1 MAKRQGIEIFDF
13 NSKWNAR
20 FLFGAYRSD
29 KQQLEWVLQ
38 HKYYN
43 VRASGDLFA
52 KRDGEQSSYVSPDYI
67 FLYDCK
73 DYSKGVRLFK
83 FNGKRVQKTEKDME
97 RMGYTNPRGNYF
109 LYGIGQEISNI
120 PPFYLTGVQKYLHYI
135 HPDVEKFAPIC
146 LTGLDLL
153 IAQNVEHFR
162 WDGRR
167 TIRFVDLFAGLGGF
181 HLALKKIGKEW
192 GIKTKCVFASELK
205 EDLRKQYSRNYHI
218 PVEEINSDITLLNSD
233 DKIRALVP
241 NHDLLCGGFP
251 CQPFSKAGKQQGF
264 NDKEGRGV
272 LFDYIADIIRI
283 RRPKYIFLENVSNLK
298 THDDNNTW
306 NTIYHRLNDTE
317 AEGGLNYEIKEV
329 ILSPHEFGIPQ
340 HRKRIYIVGIN
351 RDAENWE
358 NFQRNF
364 QFPEPIEHAQCDITS
379 IVDKKDCGEAIKPIY
394 RHRIDVWQEFL
405 NECNKRHAELP
416 HAPIWAMEFG
426 ATYPYTGIAPAF
438 CKRVDLIGHCGTLG
452 EPIKGETLDACLAK
466 LPNYARSK
474 RSQVF
479 PDWKQKFIKENRDFY
494 ERNKEWIDEWKK
506 QILGWED
513 SFIKFEWNCKE
524 DWAMDIEH
532 KIVQFRPSG
541 IRVKEPTYS
550 PALTFMG
557 TQVPVFPWIE
567 TRLPDGTPQKGRYM
581 TTKEAAKIQGMQ
593 DLSFDKLPTN
603 RIYEALGNAVDV
615 DIIKLIALKI
625 IQNG

>member
-1 MAKRQGIEIFDF
+1 MAKAPKIFDF

-52 KRDGEQSSYVSPDYI
+52 KRDGEQSSFVSPDYI

-73 DYSKGVRLFK
+73 NYSTGIRLFK
-83 FNGKRVQKTEKDME
+83 YNGKHVEKTEKEMAK
-97 RMGYTNPRGNYF
+97 MGYTNPRGNYY
-109 LYGIGQEISNI
+109 LYGIGQEINNI
-120 PPFYLTGVQKYLHYI
+120 PPFYLTGIQKYLHYI
-135 HPDVEKFAPIC
+135 HPDIEKFTPIC

-153 IAQNVEHFR
+153 IAQNVEHFN
-162 WDGRR
+162 WNGQR
-167 TIRFVDLFAGLGGF
+167 TIRFIDLFAGLGGF

-192 GIKTKCVFASELK
+192 GIKTKCVFASELR
-205 EDLRKQYSRNYHI
+205 EDLRKQYSKNYHI

-233 DKIRALVP
+233 DKIRTLVP

-264 NDKEGRGV
+264 NDEEGRGV

-317 AEGGLNYEIKEV
+317 AEGGLNYEVKEV

-351 RDAENWE
+351 RDADNWE
-358 NFQRNF
+358 DFQQNFH
-364 QFPEPIEHAQCDITS
+364 FPEPIEHAQCDINS
-379 IVDKKDCGEAIKPIY
+379 IVDEKDRGEAIKPIY
-394 RHRIDVWQEFL
+394 RRRIDVWQEFL
-405 NECNKRHAELP
+405 DECNKRHAELP

-426 ATYPYTGIAPAF
+426 ATYPYTGTAPAF
-438 CKRVDLIGHCGTLG
+438 CKRTDLIGHCGTLG
-452 EPIKGETLDACLAK
+452 EPIKGETLEACLSK

-474 RSQVF
+474 RANVF

-494 ERNKEWIDEWKK
+494 ERNKEWIEEWKK
-506 QILGWED
+506 QIIGWED

-524 DWAMDIEH
+524 DWAMNIEH

-567 TRLPDGTPQKGRYM
+567 TTLPDGTTQKGRYM

>member
-1 MAKRQGIEIFDF
+1 MAKSTEIFDF

-20 FLFGAYRSD
+20 FLFGAYRSE
-29 KQQLEWVLQ
+29 KHQLEWVLK

-43 VRASGDLFA
+43 VRAAGDLYT
-52 KRDGEQSSYVSPDYI
+52 KRDGAQSSFISPDYI
-67 FLYDCK
+67 FLYDCR
-73 DYSKGVRLFK
+73 DYSSGVRLFK
-83 FNGKRVQKTEKDME
+83 FDGKCVHKTEKEML
-97 RMGYTNPRGNYF
+97 RMGYHEPHGDYF
-109 LYGIGQEISNI
+109 LYGIGQEITNI
-120 PPFYLTGVQKYLHYI
+120 PPIYLTGIKKYLKI
-135 HPDVEKFAPIC
+135 THPNIETFAPIC

-153 IAQNVEHFR
+153 VAQNVEHFK

-167 TIRFVDLFAGLGGF
+167 TIRFIDLFAGLGGF
-181 HLALKKIGKEW
+181 HLALEKIGKEW

-205 EDLRKQYSRNYHI
+205 EDLRKQYSSNYQI
-218 PVEEINSDITLLNSD
+218 PAEEINSDITLLDSD
-233 DKIRALVP
+233 EKIRTLVP

-264 NDKEGRGV
+264 NDEEGRGV
-272 LFDYIADIIRI
+272 LFDYIANIIRI

-298 THDDNNTW
+298 THDNGNTW
-306 NTIYHRLNDTE
+306 NTIFHRLNDKKE
-317 AEGGLNYEIKEV
+317 DGGLDYEIKEI
-329 ILSPHEFGIPQ
+329 ILSPHEFGMPQ

-351 RDAENWE
+351 RDDNEWQ
-358 NFQRNF
+358 NFRDNF
-364 QFPEPIEHAQCDITS
+364 QFPAPIEYAQCDINS
-379 IVDKKDCGEAIKPIY
+379 IVDETDPGEAIKPVY
-394 RHRIDVWQEFL
+394 RRRIDVWQEFL

-426 ATYPYTGIAPAF
+426 ATYPYTGKAPAF
-438 CKRVDLIGHCGTLG
+438 RNRRELVGFKGTLG
-452 EPIKGETLDACLAK
+452 EPIEGNTLESCLLK

-474 RSQVF
+474 RMPVF

-506 QILGWED
+506 QIIGWED

-524 DWAMDIEH
+524 DDIMNIEH

-557 TQVPVFPWIE
+557 TQVPVFPWIK
-567 TRLPDGTPQKGRYM
+567 TKLPDGTPQKGRYM
-581 TTKEAAKIQGMQ
+581 TIKEAAKIQGMQ
-593 DLSFDKLPTN
+593 DLSFAKLPTN

-615 DIIKLIALKI
+615 DVIKLIALKI
-625 IQNG
+625 IQNE